1 MADYKDNGSEK
12 KGKVIYNI
20 GIVKGIVR
28 LAVEDVAGVA
38 IQYRKRTV
46 RKSTDGIKVDCVN
59 GLINV
64 AVTVDVYY
72 GYGISD
78 VAYDIQRNI
87 KHSVEAMSKYKIG
100 NIDVKVNGVI
110 FPTKTL
116 PFKKAAARMLNILG
130 LYKYI

>member
-1 MADYKDNGSEK
+1 MADYKNNVSEK

-28 LAVEDVAGVA
+28 LAVEDV
-38 IQYRKRTV
+38 QYKKRTV
-46 RKSTDGIKVDCVN
+46 KKSTDGIKVDCSN

-64 AVTVDVYY
+64 AVSVDVYY

-87 KHSVEAMSKYKIG
+87 KHSVESMSKYKIG
-100 NIDVKVNGVI
+100 SIDVKVNGVI
-110 FPTKTL
+110 FPEENAT
-116 PFKKAAARMLNILG
+116 A
-130 LYKYI
+130 

>member
-46 RKSTDGIKVDCVN
+46 RKSI
-59 GLINV
+59 
-64 AVTVDVYY
+64 
-72 GYGISD
+72 
-78 VAYDIQRNI
+78 R
-87 KHSVEAMSKYKIG
+87 
-100 NIDVKVNGVI
+100 
-110 FPTKTL
+110 
-116 PFKKAAARMLNILG
+116 
-130 LYKYI
+130 

>member
-46 RKSTDGIKVDCVN
+46 RKSTVGIKVDCVN
-59 GLINV
+59 GIINV

-110 FPTKTL
+110 FPDEN
-116 PFKKAAARMLNILG
+116 AAV
-130 LYKYI
+130 

>member
-72 GYGISD
+72 GYSIPD
-78 VAYDIQRNI
+78 VAFNIQQST
-87 KHSVEAMSKYKIG
+87 KHSVKSMSKYKIG

-110 FPTKTL
+110 FPEEN
-116 PFKKAAARMLNILG
+116 AAD
-130 LYKYI
+130 

>member
-38 IQYRKRTV
+38 IQYKKRTV

-64 AVTVDVYY
+64 SVTVDVYY

-100 NIDVKVNGVI
+100 NTDVKVNGVI
-110 FPTKTL
+110 FPDEN
-116 PFKKAAARMLNILG
+116 AAV
-130 LYKYI
+130 

>member
-1 MADYKDNGSEK
+1 MADYKNNVSEK

-28 LAVEDVAGVA
+28 LAVEDVSGVA
-38 IQYRKRTV
+38 IQYKKRISSKSRQSFWKRTV
-46 RKSTDGIKVDCVN
+46 KKSTDGIKVDCSN

-64 AVTVDVYY
+64 AVSVDVYY

-87 KHSVEAMSKYKIG
+87 KHSVESMSKYKIG
-100 NIDVKVNGVI
+100 SIDVKVNGVI
-110 FPTKTL
+110 FPEENVT
-116 PFKKAAARMLNILG
+116 A
-130 LYKYI
+130 

>member
-1 MADYKDNGSEK
+1 MADFKNSVSEK

-28 LAVEDVAGVA
+28 LSVEDVPGVA

-46 RKSTDGIKVDCVN
+46 KKSTDGIKVDCVN

-87 KHSVEAMSKYKIG
+87 KHSVESMSRYKIG
-100 NIDVKVNGVI
+100 DIDVKVNGVI
-110 FPTKTL
+110 FPDDT
-116 PFKKAAARMLNILG
+116 AAV
-130 LYKYI
+130 

>member
-46 RKSTDGIKVDCVN
+46 R
-59 GLINV
+59 
-64 AVTVDVYY
+64 TVSYT
-72 GYGISD
+72 
-78 VAYDIQRNI
+78 
-87 KHSVEAMSKYKIG
+87 HL
-100 NIDVKVNGVI
+100 
-110 FPTKTL
+110 TL
-116 PFKKAAARMLNILG
+116 PTNSRV
-130 LYKYI
+130 